1 MWAIATKSSFL
12 DVLGILDPFPMA
24 VLGKKI
30 QVVEATIQFNS
41 IASYGS
47 SSLRLKLQNR
57 KIVYILVKEDPRLR
71 SIS

>member
-12 DVLGILDPFPMA
+12 DVTGILDPLPMA

-30 QVVEATIQFNS
+30 QVVEATIQFSS

-47 SSLRLKLQNR
+47 SSLRLKLQNC
-57 KIVYILVKEDPRLR
+57 KIVYILVKEDPGLR